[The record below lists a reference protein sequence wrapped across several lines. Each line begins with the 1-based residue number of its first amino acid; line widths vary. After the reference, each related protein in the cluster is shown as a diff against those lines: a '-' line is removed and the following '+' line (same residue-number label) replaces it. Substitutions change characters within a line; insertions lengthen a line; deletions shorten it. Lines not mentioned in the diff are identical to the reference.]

1 MWRLASEPLCQLN
14 KQTAQDYNVIIE
26 LEACVMFIQS
36 ASLGIMAGI
45 REGMIYIS
53 IFIEYDNTG
62 KMSSREKD

>member
-26 LEACVMFIQS
+26 LEALVMFIQS

-45 REGMIYIS
+45 RENDLY
-53 IFIEYDNTG
+53 FYFY
-62 KMSSREKD
+62 